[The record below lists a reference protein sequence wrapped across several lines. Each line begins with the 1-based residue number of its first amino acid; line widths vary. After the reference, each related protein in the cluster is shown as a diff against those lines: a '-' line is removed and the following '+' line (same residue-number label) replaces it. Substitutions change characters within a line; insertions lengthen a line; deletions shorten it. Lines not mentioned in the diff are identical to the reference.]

1 MQLQRP
7 ECIPLQ
13 TFPAIKEYI
22 QFSGADMTPVVCEDL
37 SPHLTYEAVTHVSC
51 VSAVVKFTTLT
62 ASFSKDF

>member
-1 MQLQRP
+1 
-7 ECIPLQ
+7 
-13 TFPAIKEYI
+13 
-22 QFSGADMTPVVCEDL
+22 MTPVVCEDL